1 MKTSTTFFLIMVLL
15 LGYCNT
21 SFAQTGGTYNLT
33 WSTIAG
39 GGGRSAGG
47 AYVLEGTIGQPDAGL
62 MSGGDYVL
70 AGGFWPATAWCLVDL
85 EDLAHFTAQW
95 LISSGSPEADFN
107 NSGRVDLFDYNHLA
121 HYWLRLCPDAWPWW

>member
-1 MKTSTTFFLIMVLL
+1 MKLTKTLL
-15 LGYCNT
+15 LMGALVMLRQGIT
-21 SFAQTGGTYNLT
+21 SAQTGGGYDLT
-33 WSTIAG
+33 WSTIAS

-62 MSGGDYVL
+62 MSGGAYVL
-70 AGGFWPATAWCLVDL
+70 VGGFWPATAWCLVDL